1 MVGVL
6 LAEAGVAWAP
16 GMARA
21 TKADTAAT
29 AATTPT
35 ARALVSRLT
44 RARAASRRRAA
55 NFPARSDSSVRV
67 VGGAL
72 DLTPALYEAGP
83 YEFMNLTCSGDRTRR
98 S

>member
-1 MVGVL
+1 MTACGGAVLCWGAVVGGVSPPDVLLGACDPPLEVEPRAAGGAVVGVL

-35 ARALVSRLT
+35 ARALVSRVT
-44 RARAASRRRAA
+44 RARAASRRRA
-55 NFPARSDSSVRV
+55 
-67 VGGAL
+67 
-72 DLTPALYEAGP
+72 
-83 YEFMNLTCSGDRTRR
+83 
-98 S
+98 